1 MNSRERKKM
10 NGLTNEF
17 IRKVGELFIGYKK
30 NAVEVI
36 EREEIK
42 REKIEEHFP
51 SSPQVEAIDEDIER
65 LEDIL
70 SVFEAAVEMIE
81 EEENDWRT
89 A

>member
-42 REKIEEHFP
+42 REKKKY
-51 SSPQVEAIDEDIER
+51 
-65 LEDIL
+65 
-70 SVFEAAVEMIE
+70 
-81 EEENDWRT
+81 
-89 A
+89 